1 MTVPTF
7 PSAPA
12 ERLSGLWSSWLPS
25 LVSAQLIQTDSWEP
39 LVVGLNVYEQQV
51 MLAWNDL

>member
-12 ERLSGLWSSWLPS
+12 ERLSGLWSIWLPS